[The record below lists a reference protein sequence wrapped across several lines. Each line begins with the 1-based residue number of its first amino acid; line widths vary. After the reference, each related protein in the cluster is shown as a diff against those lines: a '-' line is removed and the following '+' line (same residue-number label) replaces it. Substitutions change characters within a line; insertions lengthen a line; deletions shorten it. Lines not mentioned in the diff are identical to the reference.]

1 MCASCQFFTS
11 SLEDEINI
19 GIFIIYL
26 KNKETMQYEYP
37 CYESAAMPLLTAR
50 DISLV
55 GSGAPWH
62 KGVTP
67 ASQNFSSMATY
78 MS

>member
-1 MCASCQFFTS
+1 
-11 SLEDEINI
+11 
-19 GIFIIYL
+19 
-26 KNKETMQYEYP
+26 MQYEYP